1 MTETIAFLDFETTGL
16 YADHGDR
23 PTEVAVVFVRSQ
35 TIVDRFQSLIN
46 PGRQIPERVVHLTG
60 ITNSMV
66 KNAPSPTSVM
76 RKLHSKLGN
85 IPIVAHNA
93 SFDRKF
99 LEKEWSR
106 IGKRL
111 TNDMYCSMRVARRVY
126 RDALNHK
133 LGTLVDH
140 VGLKFSGKAHR
151 AMADAEM
158 AAKLW
163 IEMEKK
169 LEREF
174 GFPQVPFE
182 LMCRLQST
190 KISDAKIYIAR
201 FAERHAVNV
210 EQPSA
215 KRTLPPAKKKT
226 RRDIS
231 GGILPENR
239 LSKNKKPRDYSKF
252 SVSRKGSGDGTSSE
266 NLAPKLK
273 IVTCVT
279 CDGDVPVATQ
289 SVHRWVKCPHC
300 GFKTPQTA
308 IIR

>member
-1 MTETIAFLDFETTGL
+1 MTDTIAFLDFETTGL

-35 TIVDRFQSLIN
+35 IIVDRFESLMN
-46 PGRQIPERVVHLTG
+46 PGRQIPDSVVHLTG

-76 RKLHSKLGN
+76 RQLRSKLGN
-85 IPIVAHNA
+85 VPIVAHNA

-111 TNDMYCSMRVARRVY
+111 TNDMYCSMRVAWRVY

-133 LGTLVDH
+133 LGTLVKH
-140 VGLKFSGKAHR
+140 AGLTCSGPAHR
-151 AMADAEM
+151 AMPDAEM
-158 AAKLW
+158 TAKLW

-174 GFPQVPFE
+174 GFAQVPFE

-201 FAERHAVNV
+201 FAKRYALDIG
-210 EQPSA
+210 QPSTR
-215 KRTLPPAKKKT
+215 RTLPPGKKKT
-226 RRDIS
+226 PRDIS
-231 GGILPENR
+231 RGILSENR
-239 LSKNKKPRDYSKF
+239 LSKKKKPRDYSKF
-252 SVSRKGSGDGTSSE
+252 SVSRKGSGDGISSE

-279 CDGDVPVATQ
+279 CKGDVPIATQ

-300 GFKTPQTA
+300 GFNTPQTP